1 MKTHRTLLALTAAA
15 LVSLGLYMSLRQ
27 QEDRS
32 LANRETLPPL
42 AASTANPDRPSE
54 PSRNATSAFTETPAA
69 QHRPS
74 LLASGMTTSEPL
86 AFVTQLHAR
95 GGPGAF
101 AIADQVTVAC
111 REALGALSYFNDPE
125 NSTEIAQQLAKRGAA
140 SGRFQSAQ
148 ALAAQ
153 SLESRCR
160 PFEQPLESDEP
171 KADDASGA
179 AYRTAQAELNGY
191 GKGSKAALQELA
203 RQGQLLSAS
212 DALRGRFQLEGVPSA
227 TREDRDL
234 LMRGMTLAAFRA
246 SSDPTNQANDL
257 RVMTECLRTGMCDG
271 SYESVLLGDWPEGSE
286 QRARALAIAKRLEKA
301 FAENATKSLGSP

>member
-1 MKTHRTLLALTAAA
+1 
-15 LVSLGLYMSLRQ
+15 
-27 QEDRS
+27 
-32 LANRETLPPL
+32 
-42 AASTANPDRPSE
+42 
-54 PSRNATSAFTETPAA
+54 
-69 QHRPS
+69 
-74 LLASGMTTSEPL
+74 MTTSEPL
-86 AFVTQLHAR
+86 AFVTQLRAR

-101 AIADQVTVAC
+101 AMADQVTVAC
-111 REALGALSYFNDPE
+111 REALGALNYFNDPG
-125 NSTEIAQQLAKRGAA
+125 NSAEIAQQLAKRGSA

-148 ALAAQ
+148 ASAAQ

-179 AYRTAQAELNGY
+179 AYRTAQAELLSH
-191 GKGSKAALQELA
+191 GKGSKAALQELT

-227 TREDRDL
+227 SREDRDL

-246 SSDPTNQANDL
+246 SSDPANQANDL
-257 RVMTECLRTGMCDG
+257 RVMTECLKTGMCDG
-271 SYESVLLGDWPEGSE
+271 SYESVLLGDWPEQSE